1 MVGRLFPQP
10 LVEDSNGNQF
20 LLDELCN
27 NKCVVIVFSKMP
39 EKKINDNLIKE
50 FLNKDISIIGITPE
64 WINPSLANFNIVRDV
79 SNLLL
84 KKSLVSYLDKAFF
97 VRPDRYVAAISS
109 INSIGSLSRIAD
121 EIQKKA

>member
-1 MVGRLFPQP
+1 MNRVIK
-10 LVEDSNGNQF
+10 QF
-20 LLDELCN
+20 LN
-27 NKCVVIVFSKMP
+27 R
-39 EKKINDNLIKE
+39 
-50 FLNKDISIIGITPE
+50 DISIIGVTPE

-121 EIQKKA
+121 EIQNKA